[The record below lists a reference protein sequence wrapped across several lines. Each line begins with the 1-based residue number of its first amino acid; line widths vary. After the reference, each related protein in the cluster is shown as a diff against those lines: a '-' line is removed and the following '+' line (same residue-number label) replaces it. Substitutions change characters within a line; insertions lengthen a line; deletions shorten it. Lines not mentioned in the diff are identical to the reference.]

1 MKFLIIIFF
10 LILSSC
16 SLNKVQKHHGVHFL
30 EKKNNQLIVK
40 ETNKNDIIK
49 ILGIP
54 STTSKFD
61 NDIWI
66 YIEREITRG
75 KLLKF
80 GKNILVKND
89 ILILEIDSR
98 GILVS
103 KKFSNIDNMQKVE
116 FSEDVT
122 ISNRQKHDFI
132 YSFLSSLRQK
142 VNDPLGKRKK

>member
-1 MKFLIIIFF
+1 MRFLIIIFF

>member
-1 MKFLIIIFF
+1 MRLLIIIFF

-40 ETNKNDIIK
+40 ETNKNDVIE

-61 NDIWI
+61 NDVWI
-66 YIEREITRG
+66 YIEREISRG
-75 KLLKF
+75 KLLDF
-80 GKNILVKND
+80 GKNVLVKND
-89 ILILEIDSR
+89 ILILEIDNR

-103 KKFSNIDNMQKVE
+103 KKFSNIKDMQNIE
-116 FSEDVT
+116 FSDKVT
-122 ISNRQKHDFI
+122 ESNRRKHDFI

-142 VNDPLGKRKK
+142 VNDPLG